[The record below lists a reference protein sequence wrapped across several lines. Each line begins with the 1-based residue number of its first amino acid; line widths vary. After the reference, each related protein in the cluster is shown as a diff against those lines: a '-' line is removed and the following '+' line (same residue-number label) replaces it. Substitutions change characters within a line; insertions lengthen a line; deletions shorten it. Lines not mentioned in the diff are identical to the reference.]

1 MIYALFSYLAAH
13 YDLIGVGLFRY
24 ISFRSGLAFVTS
36 ILFMAVFTKYFIAY
50 LRKRLVYENVR
61 DLNLGDENL
70 KNKAVP
76 MGGVVMIGS
85 ILTSTLFYCDLTNIY
100 IISLIVCMLW
110 MGGIGFWDDY
120 IKNIKHNKS
129 GLSPKSKLL
138 AQLALGL
145 FIAGVVYYHPDAALP
160 SEQSHALLTSV
171 PFVKSVLWDYA
182 HFSATPWIS
191 LVFFA
196 FVLTFIIMGVSN
208 GANLT
213 DGLDGLAA
221 GSSAIIVGVLSIF
234 CWVSSH
240 QAAASYLDILHIPK
254 VGEAVIFC
262 AAFSG
267 SLLGFLWYNTNPAT
281 IFMGDTGSLCIG
293 ALVASLA
300 IFLRKELFLP
310 LICGIYFVESLSTI
324 LQVSWFKYTRW
335 RTGVGR
341 RIFKMAPLH
350 HHYQKIGISER
361 KIVARFWIVG
371 MLLAIASL
379 LLLKVR

>member
-1 MIYALFSYLAAH
+1 MIYKLFLYLAEY
-13 YDLIGVGLFRY
+13 YDLVGAGLFRY

-36 ILFMAVFTKYFIAY
+36 ILFMAIFTKYFIAY
-50 LRKRLVYENVR
+50 LRRRLVYENVR
-61 DLNLGDENL
+61 ELGLDNEDI
-70 KNKAVP
+70 KSKAVP
-76 MGGVVMIGS
+76 MGGVVIIGS

-100 IISLIVCMLW
+100 VLALIICTVW

-120 IKNIKHNKS
+120 IKSAKHKKS
-129 GLSPKSKLL
+129 GLPPKAKLI
-138 AQLALGL
+138 AQLALGV
-145 FIAGVVYYHPDAALP
+145 FIAGLMYYHPDASLP
-160 SEQSHALLTSV
+160 SQQDSSLLTSV
-171 PFVKSVLWDYA
+171 PFIKSFLWDYNQI
-182 HFSATPWIS
+182 SDIPWLN
-191 LVFFA
+191 LVFFIFA
-196 FVLTFIIMGVSN
+196 LTFIIMGVSN

-221 GSSAIIVGVLSIF
+221 GSSAIVVVVLSIF

-240 QAAASYLDILHIPK
+240 QAASEYLNILHIPK
-254 VGEAVIFC
+254 VGELVVFC

-267 SLLGFLWYNTNPAT
+267 SLLGFLWYNTNPAS

-310 LICGIYFVESLSTI
+310 LICGIYLIESVSTI
-324 LQVSWFKYTRW
+324 IQVTWFKHTKW
-335 RTGVGR
+335 RTGVGK

-350 HHYQKIGISER
+350 HHYQCLGISER
-361 KIVARFWIVG
+361 KIVVRFWIIG
-371 MLLAIASL
+371 MLLAMVAL